1 MTGAALGALGTIAG
15 GASDIY
21 GQGLKMDMWGS
32 EASRNAAKGIYD

>member
-21 GQGLKMDMWGS
+21 GKGVDLQMWGQS
-32 EASRNAAKGIYD
+32 